1 MPDLSNTVRW
11 VEYAPDLLGNR
22 EADKPFVFLLNGSM
36 SKEQMRAMKDA
47 LAQPVGP
54 PEPAPLPENAT
65 ETQKAEH
72 AKALQ
77 AHDAEVTKAIVK
89 READAVFP
97 FVKFGDEPLTVDGR
111 PITTLRDYL
120 DFVATHLVSLG
131 PLLEVR
137 QALIEANTMGARVG
151 FFSGRSS
158 GGGTSTGRSRSKG
171 QSAAR

>member
-22 EADKPFVFLLNGSM
+22 EAEKPFVFLLNGSM
-36 SKEQMRAMKDA
+36 SKEQMRALKDA

-54 PEPAPLPENAT
+54 PEPPKDAT
-65 ETQKAEH
+65 DEQRA
-72 AKALQ
+72 AY
-77 AHDAEVTKAIVK
+77 DAEVTKAIVK

-97 FVKFGDEPLTVDGR
+97 FVKFGDEPLTVDGK
-111 PITTLRDYL
+111 PITTVRDYL
-120 DFVATHLVSLG
+120 DFVATHLVGLG

-137 QALIEANTMGARVG
+137 QALVEANTMGARVG